1 MVRCAVS
8 WKELGPQSRGLSLL
22 VGGPLGT
29 PVPQVSHPRRMA
41 WGVASAGRGAF
52 GVPRSSG
59 RIPGLCREWPR
70 GSVSEPSAWM
80 AAHTRLHLAVPLCKG
95 APVLL
100 MHVCARRCAR
110 VFGCTPACKA
120 LRECVVVREHCASDV
135 RPQPMRS
142 SRRNPFYGSS
152 LVKTERAL
160 PRQHSVVVAIAH
172 PWVRDL
178 VHRYYSTFGSRLS
191 SSS

>member
-8 WKELGPQSRGLSLL
+8 WKELGPQSGRLSLL

-41 WGVASAGRGAF
+41 WGVAPAGRGAF

-59 RIPGLCREWPR
+59 RTPVLCREWPR

-100 MHVCARRCAR
+100 MHLCARECAR
-110 VFGCTPACKA
+110 VFSCTPACKA
-120 LRECVVVREHCASDV
+120 LRECEVVREHCASDV
-135 RPQPMRS
+135 RLQPMRS
-142 SRRNPFYGSS
+142 SRRNPF
-152 LVKTERAL
+152 LDRVL
-160 PRQHSVVVAIAH
+160 
-172 PWVRDL
+172 
-178 VHRYYSTFGSRLS
+178 
-191 SSS
+191 